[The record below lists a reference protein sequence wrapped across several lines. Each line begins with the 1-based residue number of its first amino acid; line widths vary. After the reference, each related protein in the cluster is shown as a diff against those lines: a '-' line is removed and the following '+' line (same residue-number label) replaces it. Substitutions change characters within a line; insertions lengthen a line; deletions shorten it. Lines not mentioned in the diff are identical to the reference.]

1 MMRGSVLLA
10 VMATAVLGLASGP
23 AGAAGFQIRE
33 QSTAALGNA
42 MAGASA
48 SAQDVTYMAF
58 NPASIG
64 LVEGNQIATL
74 GSGIFVSFDIEDT
87 EARSVVPDPATGQGF
102 DVTGGGDDNGGET
115 AFVPGL
121 AAKWRVNDQLDLGL
135 AVTAPWGLRTDYDD
149 DWAGRYHALESEL
162 TTINIQPVVSL
173 KPTKRLTVAGGLQI
187 QYIDA
192 TLSNAVDFGTIGAA
206 GAASVPGLASAF
218 ANAGVNPVPG
228 QNDGFAE
235 VTGDDW
241 DLGYLFGLIYEF
253 TPGSRVGFAFR
264 SAIEHRLEGDG
275 DFDLDPSGVGGVL
288 SAATGQFVDTGGAAE
303 VTIPATASFGIHHE
317 FSPRWAVLAEAAWT
331 NWAQFDE
338 LVVEFD
344 NPAQADSVT
353 TENWESTWMYAVG
366 LNFMPTRTW
375 TLRAGVGF
383 DESPV
388 PDDTR
393 TPRIPG
399 NDRTWLGIGASW
411 APTPRLSVSGS
422 FVHIFVA
429 DSTID
434 LDAVGE
440 NRFRGSLNA
449 DMQGRAEVV
458 SAQVNWR
465 F

>member
-1 MMRGSVLLA
+1 MMRGSVLVA
-10 VMATAVLGLASGP
+10 VTGAAVVLGLAAGG

-48 SAQDVTYMAF
+48 SAQDVTYMAY

-64 LVEGNQIATL
+64 LVDGSQIAAL
-74 GSGIFVSFDIEDT
+74 ASGIFVSFDIKDT
-87 EARSVVPDPATGQGF
+87 EARSVLGA

-115 AFVPGL
+115 ALVPSL
-121 AAKWRVNDQLDLGL
+121 AAKWRVNDQVDLGL
-135 AVTAPWGLRTDYDD
+135 AVTAPWGLRTDYDEN
-149 DWAGRYHALESEL
+149 WAGRYHGLESDLL
-162 TTINIQPVVSL
+162 TVNIQPVISL
-173 KPTKRLTVAGGLQI
+173 KPTERLTVAGGLQI

-192 TLSNAVDFGTIGAA
+192 TLSNAVDFGTIGTATAA
-206 GAASVPGLASAF
+206 AVPGLGALLPPAT
-218 ANAGVNPVPG
+218 APG

-241 DLGYLFGLIYEF
+241 GLGYVFGLIYEF
-253 TPGSRVGFAFR
+253 TPGTRAGFAYR
-264 SAIEHRLEGDG
+264 SAISHRLEGDAT
-275 DFDLDPSGVGGVL
+275 FELDDDGVGAVI

-303 VTIPATASFGIHHE
+303 VTIPETASFGLHHQL
-317 FSPRWAVLAEAAWT
+317 SPRWAVLAEASWT
-331 NWAQFDE
+331 NWARFEE

-353 TENWESTWMYAVG
+353 TEQWESTWMYALG
-366 LNFMPTRTW
+366 LNFMPTPAW
-375 TLRAGVGF
+375 TLRTGVGF

-388 PDDTR
+388 PDETR

-399 NDRTWLGIGASW
+399 NDRTWLGVGATWKPSS
-411 APTPRLSVSGS
+411 RLSVSAS
-422 FVHIFVA
+422 FVHIFVK

-434 LDAVGE
+434 LEAQGE
-440 NRFRGSLNA
+440 NQFRGSLDA
-449 DMQGRAEVV
+449 DMKGRAEVV
-458 SAQVNWR
+458 SAQVDWR

>member
-10 VMATAVLGLASGP
+10 VTATAVLGLAAGP

-48 SAQDVTYMAF
+48 SAQDVTYMAY

-64 LVEGNQIATL
+64 LVEGSQIAAL

-87 EARSVVPDPATGQGF
+87 EARSVVPDPATGQGL

-115 AFVPGL
+115 AFVPSL

-135 AVTAPWGLRTDYDD
+135 AVTAPWGLRTDYDE
-149 DWAGRYHALESEL
+149 DWAGRYHALESDL
-162 TTINIQPVVSL
+162 LTINIQPVVSL

-192 TLSNAVDFGTIGAA
+192 TLSNAVDFGTIGTATAA
-206 GAASVPGLASAF
+206 AVPGLAGLLPA
-218 ANAGVNPVPG
+218 ATAPG

-241 DLGYLFGLIYEF
+241 GLGYVFGLIYEF
-253 TPGSRVGFAFR
+253 TPGTRAGFSYR
-264 SAIEHRLEGDG
+264 SAINHRLEGDAE
-275 DFDLDPSGVGGVL
+275 FDLDDDGVGAVL
-288 SAATGQFVDTGGAAE
+288 SSATGQFVNTGGAAE
-303 VTIPATASFGIHHE
+303 VTIPETASFGVHHQL
-317 FSPRWAVLAEAAWT
+317 SPRWAVLAEAAWT
-331 NWAQFDE
+331 NWAQFEE

-344 NPAQADSVT
+344 NPAQDDSVT

-366 LNFMPTRTW
+366 LNFMPTPAW
-375 TLRAGVGF
+375 TLRTGVGY

-399 NDRTWLGIGASW
+399 NDRTWVGVGASW
-411 APTPRLSVSGS
+411 KPTPRLSVSAS

-434 LDAVGE
+434 LDAEGE
-440 NRFRGSLNA
+440 NQFRGSLDA
-449 DMQGRAEVV
+449 DMKGRAEVV
-458 SAQVNWR
+458 SAQVDWR